1 MLKPALI
8 VFSFLLLVAC
18 ASTSEGMLTQNAG
31 PHGLTIV
38 NVMDGKKSHA
48 FRLAE
53 KHCAKYGKAAQTI
66 RVIKQNSDADLVGI
80 STMKFICGQPR

>member
-8 VFSFLLLVAC
+8 IFSFMLMAAC
-18 ASTSEGMLTQNAG
+18 ASTSEGILTQNSG
-31 PHGLTIV
+31 PHGLTII
-38 NVMDGKKSHA
+38 NIPDGKKAHA
-48 FRLAE
+48 FRIAE

-66 RVIKQNSDADLVGI
+66 RVIKQNSEDDLVGM